1 MCILFVSSVDN
12 RQAVAAVATAAQKP
26 PVTSAAKGQYKAV
39 KEARR
44 ALTGGASSSAPMEQH
59 AHGGFPQ
66 FMAPPEAVAL
76 VKAKDEAKAK
86 ARAEPQPKAKAQAKA
101 AAAPAQAKEKKAC
114 K

>member
-1 MCILFVSSVDN
+1 MCILFVSSVN
-12 RQAVAAVATAAQKP
+12 TLQAVAAVATAAQKP
-26 PVTSAAKGQYKAV
+26 PVTSAAKGHYKAV

-44 ALTGGASSSAPMEQH
+44 ALTGGASSSATKEKH

-66 FMAPPEAVAL
+66 FMPPPEAVAL
-76 VKAKDEAKAK
+76 VQAKDEAKAK